1 MSAETTEPAETT
13 SSKDIHLGDYLITL
27 PVVGV
32 LGLVANWIG
41 PGNPIIESIP
51 GMLIL
56 LVISFV
62 GLVVTR
68 FAPFELP
75 AVAWVTLVAMLVT
88 LPWTPGSDWI
98 LVQLESADFLA
109 LATAVLAYAAL
120 SIGPSE
126 MNIFK
131 RSGWKIV
138 IVALLVFFGTFIGS
152 AAIAEVTLRIQGI
165 I

>member
-1 MSAETTEPAETT
+1 MSAETTQPPQTT
-13 SSKDIHLGDYLITL
+13 SSKDIHLGDYLVTL

-51 GMLIL
+51 GMFIL
-56 LVISFV
+56 LIISFV

-68 FAPFELP
+68 YAPFELP
-75 AVAWVTLVAMLVT
+75 AVAWVTLVAMVVT

-98 LVQLESADFLA
+98 LAQLESADFLA

-120 SIGPSE
+120 SIGHTE
-126 MNIFK
+126 IDIFK
-131 RSGWKIV
+131 RAGWKIIIIAV
-138 IVALLVFFGTFIGS
+138 LVFFGTFIGS
-152 AAIAEVTLRIQGI
+152 AVIAEVTLRIQGI

>member
-1 MSAETTEPAETT
+1 MSAETTAETGR
-13 SSKDIHLGDYLITL
+13 KAIDLPDYLITL

-41 PGNPIIESIP
+41 PDNPILESIP

-68 FAPFELP
+68 YAPFDLP
-75 AVAWVTLVAMLVT
+75 AVAWVTLVAMIVT
-88 LPWTPGSDWI
+88 LPWTPGSAWI
-98 LVQLESADFLA
+98 LGHLESMDFLA
-109 LATAVLAYAAL
+109 LATSVLAYAAL
-120 SIGPSE
+120 SIGHSE
-126 MNIFK
+126 IDIFK
-131 RSGWKIV
+131 RAGWKIV
-138 IVALLVFFGTFIGS
+138 IVALLVFVGTFFGS
-152 AAIAEVTLRIQGI
+152 AVVAEVTLKIQGI